1 MIIFY
6 YGTDGYRLDKGVAD
20 AVASFQNKFK
30 SGFNFYRI
38 DLSEKESFSAL
49 EDAVKTV
56 SFFDEKKLLVL
67 KNTFASKTS
76 VQELEN
82 LIKKF
87 DLLASEPLILLIKEN
102 LSEKELGVKSKTL
115 FKILSSEKNKVKT
128 FDALSGAQLSS
139 WVKTEAVERGANI
152 DAAASAQLISYAGTD
167 TWSLANEIH
176 KLTGYK
182 NGGTITAEDVNLLVK
197 PKITN
202 NIFDL
207 IDAIAS
213 RNKGKAYELLYSQL
227 MSDANP
233 GYILTM
239 IIYQFRNLL
248 MVKDFVGGSS
258 AAAKTLGIHPFVAQK
273 SLRQAQAFD
282 LPALKKIYGQL
293 LAMDTGYKRGVSDL
307 ELDLNRF
314 VLTI

>member
-30 SGFNFYRI
+30 SGFNLYRI
-38 DLSEKESFSAL
+38 DLSEKESFSSV

-67 KNTFASKTS
+67 KNTFSSKTAA
-76 VQELEN
+76 QELEE
-82 LIKKF
+82 LIEKF
-87 DLLASEPLILLIKEN
+87 DLLTNEPLVLLIKEN
-102 LSEKELGVKSKTL
+102 LSEKELQTKSKTL
-115 FKILSSEKNKVKT
+115 FKVLNSEKNKVKT

-139 WVKTEAVERGANI
+139 WIKTEVAERGATI
-152 DAAASAQLISYAGTD
+152 DPAASAQLVGYIGTD
-167 TWSLANEIH
+167 THSLANEIY
-176 KLTGYK
+176 KLSGYK
-182 NGGTITAEDVNLLVK
+182 NGGMITTADVELLVK

-207 IDAIAS
+207 VDAIAS
-213 RNKGKAYELLYSQL
+213 RNKPRAYELLYSQL

-248 MVKDFVGGSS
+248 MVKDFTGGSA
-258 AAAKTLGIHPFVAQK
+258 AAAKTLGMHPYVAQK
-273 SLRQAQAFD
+273 SMHQAQAFD
-282 LPALKKIYGQL
+282 LAMLKKIYGQL

-307 ELDLNRF
+307 ELDLNKL